1 MLADSAVIHI
11 KSGKGGDGCMSFRRE
26 KYIPKGGPDGGD
38 GGKGGD
44 VIAVGD
50 PNVLT
55 LLDFRGKHH
64 WAARSG
70 EPGKGKNQT
79 GGHGEDAILRL
90 PPGTVIYNN
99 ETDEMIAD
107 LKPGDRVVLARGGMG
122 GRGNTAFATAT
133 HQTPR
138 ESEPGEPGEEF
149 ECRLALKLI
158 ADIGLVG
165 LPNAGKSTFLTAS
178 TRAKPKVANYPFTT
192 LSPQLGIAEL
202 DHDRRLVIADIPGLI
217 AGASE
222 GAGLGHD
229 FLKHIERTRVLVHV
243 IDAVTGEDEPTAAD
257 NYRTIRAELSAYSP
271 VLAEKPEII
280 ALNKLDLFSEE
291 DRESAVKDLRA
302 ELRLGADTVV
312 MGISGAT
319 GLGVRELME
328 ECWKLA
334 GESRMMSRPAFINAP
349 KD

>member
-44 VIAVGD
+44 VIAFGD
-50 PNVLT
+50 PNTLT
-55 LLDFRGKHH
+55 LLDFRGRHH
-64 WAARSG
+64 WAARNG
-70 EPGKGKNQT
+70 EPGQGKNQT
-79 GGHGEDAILRL
+79 GGDGDDAVLRL
-90 PPGTVIYNN
+90 PPGTMIYNN
-99 ETDEMIAD
+99 ETGELIAD
-107 LKPGDRVVLARGGMG
+107 LKSGDRVVIAKGGHG
-122 GRGNTAFATAT
+122 GKGNTAFATST
-133 HQTPR
+133 HQAPK

-149 ECRLALKLI
+149 ECRLELKLI

-178 TRAKPKVANYPFTT
+178 TRARPKVANYPFTT

-202 DHDRRLVIADIPGLI
+202 DSDRRLVIADIPGLI
-217 AGASE
+217 EGASK

-243 IDAVTGEDEPTAAD
+243 LDAVPGEDASPAK
-257 NYRTIRAELSAYSP
+257 NYATIRAELAAYST

-280 ALNKLDLFSEE
+280 ALNKLDLLPEE
-291 DRESAVKDLRA
+291 EREQAVKDLRA
-302 ELRLGADTVV
+302 ELRLGADTKVF
-312 MGISGAT
+312 GISGAT
-319 GLGVRELME
+319 GLGVRELIE
-328 ECWKLA
+328 ECWRIA
-334 GESRMMSRPAFINAP
+334 GESRMMSRPAFANAP
-349 KD
+349 KS

>member
-11 KSGKGGDGCMSFRRE
+11 KAGNGGDGCVSFRRE

-44 VIAVGD
+44 IVAMGD
-50 PNVLT
+50 PNTLT
-55 LLDFRGKHH
+55 LLDFRGRHH
-64 WAARSG
+64 WAARNG

-79 GGHGEDAILRL
+79 GADGGDTVLRL
-90 PPGTVIYNN
+90 PPGTMIFNN
-99 ETDEMIAD
+99 ETGDLVAD
-107 LKPGDRVVLARGGMG
+107 LKAGDRVVIAKGGHG
-122 GRGNTAFATAT
+122 GKGNTAFATAT

-138 ESEPGEPGEEF
+138 ESEPGEPGEDF
-149 ECRLALKLI
+149 ECRLELKLI

-178 TRAKPKVANYPFTT
+178 TRARPKVANYPFTT

-202 DHDRRLVIADIPGLI
+202 DADRRLVVADIPGLI
-217 AGASE
+217 EGASK

-243 IDAVTGEDEPTAAD
+243 LDAAPPDESTAAH
-257 NYRTIRAELSAYSP
+257 NYRAIRAELAAYST

-280 ALNKLDLFSEE
+280 ALNKLDLLPED
-291 DRESAVKDLRA
+291 DRERAVKDLRA
-302 ELRLGADTVV
+302 ELRLGADTKVL
-312 MGISGAT
+312 GISGAT
-319 GLGVRELME
+319 GLGVRELLE
-328 ECWKLA
+328 ACWAIA
-334 GESRMMSRPAFINAP
+334 GESRMMARPAFANAP
-349 KD
+349 KR